1 LNKSLDKN
9 IRIRINY
16 ALMVVMVIALG
27 ILSRKITV
35 IPLIVGDILY
45 AVMMFLLIR
54 FLLIK
59 LGHWK
64 VALISL
70 SICYLIEISQLYHAP
85 WINHIRNTTL
95 GALVLGSGFLW
106 SDMLAYTIGTAI
118 CVIIISLRYIR
129 FPSKS

>member
-1 LNKSLDKN
+1 MTLIKASRV
-9 IRIRINY
+9 RIRY
-16 ALMVVMVIALG
+16 ALMAVMVVGLG
-27 ILSRKITV
+27 ILSRKITI

-59 LGHWK
+59 LEHWK

-70 SICYLIEISQLYHAP
+70 SACYLIEISQLYHAP
-85 WINHIRNTTL
+85 WINHIRNTAL

-118 CVIIISLRYIR
+118 CIILISLYFVR
-129 FPSKS
+129 FSSKS